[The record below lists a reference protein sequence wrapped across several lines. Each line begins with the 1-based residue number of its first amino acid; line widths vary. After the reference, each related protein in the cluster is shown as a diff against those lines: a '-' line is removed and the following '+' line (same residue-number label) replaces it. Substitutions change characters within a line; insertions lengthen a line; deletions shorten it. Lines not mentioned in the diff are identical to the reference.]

1 MTDNMKAMEITSPQ
15 HPKQNINNKNNNN
28 INNNNNTISPSWNH
42 YKNVV
47 VVSALSMLF
56 IVTYSFS
63 TKVVVINESSTLS
76 QHLPL
81 TAALL
86 GILLG
91 MLLVKCSFIAVIGYK
106 FSFTL
111 SVIGIVVSLLFHF
124 KPTSALLTIA
134 AFCEGMYGKQT
145 FAT

>member
-1 MTDNMKAMEITSPQ
+1 MKPMEITTPK
-15 HPKQNINNKNNNN
+15 HPNNNL
-28 INNNNNTISPSWNH
+28 ISPSWNH
-42 YKNVV
+42 YKNLV

-63 TKVVVINESSTLS
+63 TKVVVVDDTSTLL
-76 QHLPL
+76 QHLPM
-81 TAALL
+81 TTALL

-91 MLLVKCSFIAVIGYK
+91 MVLVKSSFIAIIGYK

-124 KPTSALLTIA
+124 KPTLTFLTIA
-134 AFCEGMYGKQT
+134 AFCEGK
-145 FAT
+145 